1 MSTTFNTTYNTP
13 FATAHNTAQ
22 RLTDTLERDLLAK
35 EMENQFRF
43 RPLRAIGKLV
53 VGISLFT
60 AAARA
65 QTNARDM
72 V

>member
-1 MSTTFNTTYNTP
+1 MNAILTT
-13 FATAHNTAQ
+13 

-35 EMENQFRF
+35 AMEAQFRF
-43 RPLRAIGKLV
+43 QPLHTVGKLIF
-53 VGISLFT
+53 GFALFI

>member
-1 MSTTFNTTYNTP
+1 MENIMTQNTST
-13 FATAHNTAQ
+13 

-35 EMENQFRF
+35 AMENQFRF
-43 RPLRAIGKLV
+43 RPLRI
-53 VGISLFT
+53 ISKFVNEIASFT

-65 QTNARDM
+65 KTNAREM